1 MDKINLHHH
10 FAKYFKEKAIEPYL
24 YVLSKRLESGHI
36 CIPMDDTIQD
46 ELAEIDLPFSSTAL
60 KESTLI
66 STTGKELKPF
76 VFFENKLYLQR
87 YFQYETNVIERLK
100 EKAAQKDQYEQRKAE
115 IENFKDF
122 ILEEISKKED
132 VSNYGDEEKPDWQA
146 IAAIQG
152 VLNNLSIITG
162 GPGTGKTT
170 TVAKVLGLLKKTND
184 ENLSVALAAPTGKA
198 AVRMKESLLDSVKKF
213 NGLDISDIVEDAVP
227 KTLHRLLG
235 TKFNS
240 PFFKHNR
247 SNPLPFDIVIVDEC
261 SMVSV
266 AMFSKLLDAIGPN
279 TRLILLGDSDQ
290 LASVDAGSLFGDIC
304 KSQEL
309 TENKFTRDNLDWMNS
324 LLQSDRHTNQ
334 VFDKPNNFL
343 NQHLIRLKKTWRY
356 DQSSKMGQFTKAV
369 IKGKTKKL
377 KEVIELPDDGKLS
390 IDFEYTKNFFE
401 NFIKKYTSYINEID
415 IEKALK
421 KMNDCRVLC
430 AIKQTDQGIYEVN
443 KRIQNYLKN
452 LYKVNNESKL
462 FNPSSELY
470 HNQLIMVTRNQPDL
484 SLFNGD
490 VGIVRGEKDKLKVY
504 FPSADK
510 ELEKTE
516 KKYIEVNPWFIEQ
529 WETVF
534 AMTIHKSQGSEFN
547 EVFVILPKKTE
558 NRILTRELLYTGITR
573 AKNHACIQSTLEVLE
588 STTNQEVNRVSGI
601 NERIQSN
608 SL

>member
-36 CIPMDDTIQD
+36 CIPIDETIKD
-46 ELAEIDLPFSSTAL
+46 ELAEIDATLSSNDL
-60 KESTLI
+60 KESALI
-66 STTGKELKPF
+66 STNETELKPF
-76 VFFENKLYLQR
+76 VFFGNKLYLQR
-87 YFQYETNVIERLK
+87 YFKYETNVIERLK
-100 EKAAQKDQYEQRKAE
+100 EKVAQKNQFDQRKAE
-115 IENFKDF
+115 IENCKDF
-122 ILEEISKKED
+122 ILKEISKKED
-132 VSNYGDEEKPDWQA
+132 VSNYGDDEKPDWQA

-152 VLNNLSIITG
+152 VLNNLTIITG

-198 AVRMKESLLDSVKKF
+198 AVRMKESLQDSVKKF
-213 NGLDISDIVEDAVP
+213 SGLDISDIVEDTVP

-304 KSQEL
+304 RSQEL
-309 TENKFTRDNLDWMNS
+309 TENKFTRDNLDWINS
-324 LLQSDRHTNQ
+324 LLQSERYTNQ
-334 VFDKPNNFL
+334 ILGNQCNFL
-343 NQHLIRLKKTWRY
+343 NEHLIRLKKTYRY

-369 IKGKTKKL
+369 INGDIKTL
-377 KEVIELPDDGKLS
+377 NEVIVLPDDGKLS
-390 IDFEYTKNFFE
+390 IDFEYSKNFFE
-401 NFIKKYTSYINEID
+401 DFIKKYTTYINEVD

-421 KMNDCRVLC
+421 NMNDCRVLC
-430 AIKQTDQGIYEVN
+430 AVKQTEQGVYQVN
-443 KRIQNYLKN
+443 ERIQNYLKN
-452 LYKVNNESKL
+452 LYKEKNESKL
-462 FNPSSELY
+462 FNPSSEFY
-470 HNQLIMVTRNQPDL
+470 HNQLLMVTRNQPDL

-490 VGIVRGEKDKLKVY
+490 VGIVRGERDKLKVY
-504 FPSADK
+504 FPSAEKD
-510 ELEKTE
+510 LEKTE

-588 STTNQEVNRVSGI
+588 STTNQKVNRVSGI

>member
-10 FAKYFKEKAIEPYL
+10 FAKYFKEQAIEPYL

-46 ELAEIDLPFSSTAL
+46 ELAEIGATLSTNDLEGSAWLSR
-60 KESTLI
+60 S
-66 STTGKELKPF
+66 GNELKPF

-87 YFQYETNVIERLK
+87 YFQYETTVIERLK
-100 EKAAQKDQYEQRKAE
+100 EKVAQTDQFEKRKAE
-115 IENFKDF
+115 IENCKDF
-122 ILEEISKKED
+122 ILEEISKKEA
-132 VSNYGDEEKPDWQA
+132 VTNYGDDEKPDWQA

-152 VLNNLSIITG
+152 VLNNLTIITG

-184 ENLSVALAAPTGKA
+184 EKLSVALAAPTGKA
-198 AVRMKESLLDSVKKF
+198 AVRMKESLRDSVLKF
-213 NGLDISDIVEDAVP
+213 KGLNIADMVENAVP
-227 KTLHRLLG
+227 KTVHRLLG
-235 TKFNS
+235 TKLNS
-240 PFFKHNR
+240 PFFKHTR
-247 SNPLPFDIVIVDEC
+247 VNPLQFDVVIVDEC

-304 KSQEL
+304 QSQAL
-309 TENKFTRDNLDWMNS
+309 TENNFTQDHLDWMNS

-334 VFDKPNNFL
+334 VLDNHGNFL
-343 NQHLIRLKKTWRY
+343 NQHLIRLKKTYRY
-356 DQSSKMGQFTKAV
+356 DQSSKLGKFTKAV
-369 IKGKTKKL
+369 IKGDTDTL
-377 KEVIELPDDGKLS
+377 KEVIGLPDDGKLS
-390 IDFEYTKNFFE
+390 IDFEYSTHFFE
-401 NFIKKYTSYINEID
+401 NFIKKYTAYITESDID
-415 IEKALK
+415 KALK
-421 KMNDCRVLC
+421 EMNDCRVLC
-430 AIKQTDQGIYEVN
+430 AVKQTNEGVYQVN
-443 KRIQNYLKN
+443 ERIQNYLKN
-452 LYKVNNESKL
+452 YYKDKNESHL

-484 SLFNGD
+484 NLFNGD

-510 ELEKTE
+510 DIENPT
-516 KKYIEVNPWFIEQ
+516 KKHVEVNPWFIEQ

-547 EVFVILPKKTE
+547 EVFVILPKSTE

-573 AKNHACIQSTLEVLE
+573 AKNHAYIQSSLEVLE
-588 STTNQEVNRVSGI
+588 STTSREVNRVSGI
-601 NERIQSN
+601 KERIQSN
-608 SL
+608 SF

>member
-24 YVLSKRLESGHI
+24 YVLSKRMESGHI
-36 CIPMDDTIQD
+36 CIPIDNTIQD
-46 ELAEIDLPFSSTAL
+46 ELAEIDVTLSSIDVEGSA
-60 KESTLI
+60 LI
-66 STTGKELKPF
+66 SRTGNELKPF
-76 VFFENKLYLQR
+76 VFFGDKLYLQR

-100 EKAAQKDQYEQRKAE
+100 EKVAQKNQFDQRKAE
-115 IENFKDF
+115 IENCKDF
-122 ILEEISKKED
+122 ILKEISKKED
-132 VSNYGDEEKPDWQA
+132 VSNYGDDEKPDWQA

-152 VLNNLSIITG
+152 VLNNLTIITG

-198 AVRMKESLLDSVKKF
+198 AVRMKESLQDSVKKF
-213 NGLDISDIVEDAVP
+213 SGLDISDIVEDTVP

-304 KSQEL
+304 RSQEL
-309 TENKFTRDNLDWMNS
+309 TENKFTRDNLDWINS
-324 LLQSDRHTNQ
+324 LLQSERYTNQ
-334 VFDKPNNFL
+334 ILGNQSNFL
-343 NQHLIRLKKTWRY
+343 NEHLIRLKKTYRY

-369 IKGKTKKL
+369 INGDIKTL
-377 KEVIELPDDGKLS
+377 NEVIVLPDDGKLS
-390 IDFEYTKNFFE
+390 IDFEYSKNFFE
-401 NFIKKYTSYINEID
+401 DFIKKYTTYINEVD

-421 KMNDCRVLC
+421 NMNDCRVLC
-430 AIKQTDQGIYEVN
+430 AVKQTEQGVYQVN
-443 KRIQNYLKN
+443 ERIQNYLKN
-452 LYKVNNESKL
+452 LYKEKNESKL
-462 FNPSSELY
+462 FNPSSEFY
-470 HNQLIMVTRNQPDL
+470 HNQLLMVTRNQPDL

-490 VGIVRGEKDKLKVY
+490 VGIVRGERDKLKVY
-504 FPSADK
+504 FPSAEKD
-510 ELEKTE
+510 LEKTE

-588 STTNQEVNRVSGI
+588 STTNQKVNRVSGI

>member
-10 FAKYFKEKAIEPYL
+10 FAKYFKEQAIEPYL
-24 YVLSKRLESGHI
+24 YVLSKRMESGHI
-36 CIPMDDTIQD
+36 CIPMDNTIQD

-170 TVAKVLGLLKKTND
+170 TVAKVLALLKKTND

-240 PFFKHNR
+240 PFFKHNK
-247 SNPLPFDIVIVDEC
+247 SNPLPFDVVIVDEC

-304 KSQEL
+304 RSQEL

-324 LLQSDRHTNQ
+324 LLQSDRHTTQ
-334 VFDKPNNFL
+334 VLDIPNNFL

-452 LYKVNNESKL
+452 LYKDTNESKL

>member
-10 FAKYFKEKAIEPYL
+10 FAKYFKEHAIEPYL
-24 YVLSKRLESGHI
+24 YVLSKRMESGHI
-36 CIPMDDTIQD
+36 CIPIDKTIQD
-46 ELAEIDLPFSSTAL
+46 ELAEIDATLSSIDMEGSA
-60 KESTLI
+60 LI
-66 STTGKELKPF
+66 SRTGNELKPF
-76 VFFENKLYLQR
+76 VFFGDKLYLQR

-100 EKAAQKDQYEQRKAE
+100 EKVAQKDQFEQRKAE
-115 IENFKDF
+115 IDNCRDF
-122 ILEEISKKED
+122 IQEEISKKED
-132 VSNYGDEEKPDWQA
+132 VSNYGDDEKPDWQA

-152 VLNNLSIITG
+152 VLNNLTIITG

-170 TVAKVLGLLKKTND
+170 TVAKVLGLLKKTNN
-184 ENLSVALAAPTGKA
+184 EKLTVALAAPTGKA
-198 AVRMKESLLDSVKKF
+198 AVRMKESLLDSVLKF
-213 NGLDISDIVEDAVP
+213 DGLNIADIVEDAVP

-235 TKFNS
+235 TKLNS
-240 PFFKHNR
+240 PFFKHTRDNL
-247 SNPLPFDIVIVDEC
+247 LPFDVVIVDEC

-304 KSQEL
+304 QSQEN
-309 TENKFTRDNLDWMNS
+309 TENKFPLDHLDWMNS

-334 VFDKPNNFL
+334 VLDNHENFL
-343 NQHLIRLKKTWRY
+343 NQHLIRLKKTYRY

-369 IKGKTKKL
+369 IKGDTDTL
-377 KEVIELPDDGKLS
+377 KEVIGLPDDGKLS
-390 IDFEYTKNFFE
+390 IDFDYNKNFFE
-401 NFIKKYTSYINEID
+401 NFIKKYTAYINESD

-430 AIKQTDQGIYEVN
+430 AVKQTEEGVYEVN
-443 KRIQNYLKN
+443 QRIQNYLKKH
-452 LYKVNNESKL
+452 YTDKNESHL

-510 ELEKTE
+510 DIENPT
-516 KKYIEVNPWFIEQ
+516 KKYFEVNPWFIEQ

-547 EVFVILPKKTE
+547 EVFVILPRNNE

-573 AKNHACIQSTLEVLE
+573 AKNHAYIQSKLDVLE
-588 STTNQEVNRVSGI
+588 STTNRKVNRVSGI

>member
-1 MDKINLHHH
+1 MDQNSLHHH

-24 YVLSKRLESGHI
+24 SILSKRLESGHI
-36 CIPMDDTIQD
+36 CIPLDDTIKD
-46 ELAEIDLPFSSTAL
+46 ELAEIDATLSSIDL
-60 KESTLI
+60 EESTLI
-66 STTGKELKPF
+66 SRTGNELKPF
-76 VFFENKLYLQR
+76 VFFGNKLYLQR
-87 YFQYETNVIERLK
+87 YFQYETNVIELLK
-100 EKAAQKDQYEQRKAE
+100 KKVEQKDQFEQRKAE
-115 IENFKDF
+115 IENCKDF
-122 ILEEISKKED
+122 ILKEISKKED
-132 VSNYGDEEKPDWQA
+132 VSNYGDDEKPDWQA

-152 VLNNLSIITG
+152 VLNNLTIITG

-170 TVAKVLGLLKKTND
+170 TVAKVLGLLKKTNN
-184 ENLSVALAAPTGKA
+184 EKLTVALAAPTGKA
-198 AVRMKESLLDSVKKF
+198 AVRMKESLLDSVLKF
-213 NGLDISDIVEDAVP
+213 DGLNIADIVDNAVP

-235 TKFNS
+235 TKLNS
-240 PFFKHNR
+240 PFFKHTSANL
-247 SNPLPFDIVIVDEC
+247 LPFDVVIVDEC

-304 KSQEL
+304 QSQEH
-309 TENKFTRDNLDWMNS
+309 TENKFPLDHLEWMNS

-334 VFDKPNNFL
+334 VLDNHENFL
-343 NQHLIRLKKTWRY
+343 NQHLIRLKKTYRY

-369 IKGKTKKL
+369 IKGDTDTL
-377 KEVIELPDDGKLS
+377 KEVIGLPDDGKLS
-390 IDFEYTKNFFE
+390 IDFDYNKNFFE
-401 NFIKKYTSYINEID
+401 NFIKKYTAYINESD
-415 IEKALK
+415 IEEALK

-430 AIKQTDQGIYEVN
+430 AVKQTEEGVYEVN
-443 KRIQNYLKN
+443 QRIQNYLKKHYN
-452 LYKVNNESKL
+452 DKNESHL

-510 ELEKTE
+510 DIENPT
-516 KKYIEVNPWFIEQ
+516 KKHFEVNPWFIEQ

-547 EVFVILPKKTE
+547 EVFVILPRNNE

-573 AKNHACIQSTLEVLE
+573 AKKQAYIQSTLDVLE
-588 STTNQEVNRVSGI
+588 STTNRKVNRVSGI
-601 NERIQSN
+601 EERIQSN